1 MTQKDLRNFL
11 SKIIIKK
18 DAPIHVFHFYAG
30 IIMPYVASGYRREG
44 DRSHDGLLY
53 EDRQEILQVGNKRDS
68 TPRFIGLSICL
79 SIG

>member
-18 DAPIHVFHFYAG
+18 DAPIHVFHVYAG
-30 IIMPYVASGYRREG
+30 IIMPHVASTCRREG